1 MAYQLLGI
9 AIAPGVAIA
18 LFMYFRDSSNR
29 EPLKWLFLC
38 FLLGMLST
46 VLAIYLED
54 VVYIGL
60 KQLVYDEDSAAFKI
74 LSAFIRFAFIE
85 EMLKYCMLR
94 WSVYN
99 KKTFDE
105 PLDGIVYAVMVSMGF
120 ATIEN
125 ILYVYQYGLS
135 VGIMRM
141 FLSVPGHA
149 CFAILMG
156 YYVGLA
162 KFNKGRK
169 GNGYIF
175 IGLGLAILF
184 HGLYDSFLMLSESS
198 IVQAYI
204 SSGMLVLGAIGSY
217 IIALIL
223 SIRAIRIHR
232 KASKIATAQANAAKN
247 EHL

>member
-1 MAYQLLGI
+1 MRYELLGI

-18 LFMYFRDSSNR
+18 LFIYFRDSSNR

-54 VVYIGL
+54 LVYVGL
-60 KQLVYDEDSAAFKI
+60 KKFLRDEDRAAFKI
-74 LSAFIRFAFIE
+74 LSAFVRFAFIE

-94 WSVYN
+94 WSAYN
-99 KKTFDE
+99 KKAFDE

-125 ILYVYQYGLS
+125 ILYVQQGGLS
-135 VGIMRM
+135 VGILRM

-156 YYVGLA
+156 YYLGLA
-162 KFNKGRK
+162 KFNKGPK

-175 IGLGLAILF
+175 KGLCLAILF
-184 HGLYDSFLMLSESS
+184 HGLFDSFLMLSDST
-198 IVQAYI
+198 IVQEYI
-204 SSGMLVLGAIGSY
+204 SSGILVLGAIGSY

-223 SIRAIRIHR
+223 SIKAIRIHR
-232 KASKIATAQANAAKN
+232 KASKAFLNKQ
-247 EHL
+247 